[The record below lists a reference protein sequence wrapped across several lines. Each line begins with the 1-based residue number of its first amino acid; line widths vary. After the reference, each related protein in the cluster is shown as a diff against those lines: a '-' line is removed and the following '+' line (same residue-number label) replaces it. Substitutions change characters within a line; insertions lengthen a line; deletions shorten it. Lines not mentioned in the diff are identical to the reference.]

1 MAKRYLN
8 KEWKNSMKLRLDYNN
23 MMDEFDGTA
32 GITRKELNSYK
43 YKAGNALEKVVSEK
57 GKGRLGWTDLP

>member
-23 MMDEFDGTA
+23 MMDEFVGTD

-43 YKAGNALEKVVSEK
+43 GQ
-57 GKGRLGWTDLP
+57 RLARLDRFAV

>member
-23 MMDEFDGTA
+23 MMDEFVGTD

-43 YKAGNALEKVVSEK
+43 YIAGNALEKVRK
-57 GKGRLGWTDLP
+57 GQRLARLDRFAV

>member
-23 MMDEFDGTA
+23 MMDEFVGTD

-43 YKAGNALEKVVSEK
+43 YIAGNALEKVVSEK
-57 GKGRLGWTDLP
+57 GKGWLG